1 MNKRQNLTS
10 TQGFLFFGQFK
21 QQQIFVF
28 LWPAWFQNLKKKK
41 KRRRK
46 EGKREREKRE
56 VIIWYG
62 TDTGWSLYYFTDIK
76 NNSCYCYLFSPYKQT
91 LRQEWIFSECQ
102 KGPGSKF
109 DCHPPRVP
117 GFSNFHLYEWQH
129 EHVPHVKS
137 TGKQV
142 PTACQTQGPFSAS
155 SLQARISLRWCPKLL
170 KPNCLSFGLLCYQI
184 WINY

>member
-28 LWPAWFQNLKKKK
+28 LWPAWFQNVKKKK

-102 KGPGSKF
+102 KGQVANLIAILPGSLVFLISTYMSDNMSMSHMWKVQENKSPQPARPKAPF
-109 DCHPPRVP
+109 
-117 GFSNFHLYEWQH
+117 LL
-129 EHVPHVKS
+129 PHYRLAFASDDVQS
-137 TGKQV
+137 SWN
-142 PTACQTQGPFSAS
+142 QTVFPLAFCATKYG
-155 SLQARISLRWCPKLL
+155 
-170 KPNCLSFGLLCYQI
+170 
-184 WINY
+184 